1 MGETVTEVRE
11 VVVGRG
17 PVEVRDLPARGD
29 GASRAPLVLL
39 HIGVMIYAIQGGL
52 SAAEILGRTRGSIL
66 WFAVY
71 GTFVAAVS
79 VHGAIGLRTV
89 LSEWVGLR
97 GGALNAVAWG
107 VFALLMVLGMQ
118 AVYGVTAA

>member
-1 MGETVTEVRE
+1 MKLGLYMAQRISALIMV
-11 VVVGRG
+11 
-17 PVEVRDLPARGD
+17 
-29 GASRAPLVLL
+29 PLVLL

-52 SAAEILGRTRGSIL
+52 SAAEILGRTKGSIL

-89 LSEWVGLR
+89 LSEWLGLR
-97 GGALNAVAWG
+97 GGALNAAAWAI
-107 VFALLMVLGMQ
+107 FALLLVLGML
-118 AVYGVTAA
+118 AVHGVTAR